1 MAFIPPMMASPSPKV
16 WPDFSS
22 GNYVAEEKYD
32 GIRLGIEV
40 DRDSPTD
47 LFCPHTIRSWSRNGL
62 IHAIPKHLQTELGKL
77 PTGYYDGELFVPG
90 KRSFGAT
97 RLDEAL
103 NLKIVIFD
111 ILNLMGE
118 DTTDL
123 KLKDRRQL
131 LSEIFRHEHC
141 QSQLV
146 TLAPTTVLV
155 SMDELIEIRNMVW
168 DRDGEGLI
176 IKDLTATYKP
186 GKRPKNVWIK
196 VKQLHS
202 AVLEVIGFEPS
213 KGEIVNRGPYA
224 TVILRDED
232 GVVTT
237 VKTLNDAELANF
249 ERLAPVGRP
258 HPAIGCKLR
267 IEYQERTADRSYR
280 HPRWDRW
287 EDE

>member
-1 MAFIPPMMASPSPKV
+1 MAFIPLMMASPFPKV
-16 WPDFSS
+16 HPDFSR
-22 GNYVAEEKYD
+22 GNFVAEEKFD

-40 DRDSPTD
+40 DRQAPTD
-47 LFCPHTIRSWSRNGL
+47 LFCPYTIRSWSRNGIL
-62 IHAIPKHLQTELGKL
+62 HAIPKHLQTELGKL

-97 RLDEAL
+97 RLDQAL

-111 ILNLMGE
+111 ILSLMGE

-123 KLKDRRQL
+123 ALRDRRKL
-131 LSEIFRHEHC
+131 LGAMFEHEHC
-141 QSQLV
+141 QSQNV
-146 TLAPTTVLV
+146 TLAEQVYLLDRQHLATVR
-155 SMDELIEIRNMVW
+155 DKVW

-176 IKDLTATYKP
+176 IKDLNATYKP

-224 TVILRDED
+224 TVILRDEE

-249 ERLAPVGRP
+249 ERLAPIGRP
-258 HPAIGCKLR
+258 HPAIGRKLR
-267 IEYQERTADRSYR
+267 IEYQERTTDRSYR